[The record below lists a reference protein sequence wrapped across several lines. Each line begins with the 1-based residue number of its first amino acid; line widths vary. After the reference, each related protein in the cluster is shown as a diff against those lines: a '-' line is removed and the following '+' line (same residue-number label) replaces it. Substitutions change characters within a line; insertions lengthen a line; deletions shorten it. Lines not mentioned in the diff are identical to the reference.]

1 MEKNFFEKIKSKYI
15 LRFLFSYIWDENY
28 IYKIFKYSK
37 FFHNKLNLDYKYI
50 PQNIIIFDKYLFD
63 TNEIRLKNDFPIF
76 ELQPNKLKFDIS
88 NYFRNHPKKN
98 IKGFNIFEFSIDIDI
113 LSPLFG
119 ILVKEDFFDNMF
131 NIVIDLKK
139 LEENNKI
146 CEKLEELDKMNLN
159 TFSFKIF
166 IKDGDINIFKKYFT
180 NIHKIKKIEFYFYFY
195 HDFKYAILD
204 IMGNNLIYLKL
215 AYEWKDNISFSFF
228 LDNIQ
233 KFKSLNY
240 LELCN
245 CIFYYNKKN
254 YKVFDNFFSKLKS
267 LILINSDFEIPK
279 DRDRHIELPKLE
291 VLSLENSEI
300 NNYTNKIDFES
311 LKHLK
316 CFKGSVNDFSS
327 LNCKLLKKVDII
339 DAKDWKYIFEKINN
353 IQSLEELGIKNTYSP
368 LKNNF
373 EFLEYNETVKKIYLD
388 LISEYECDLYKK
400 NSQI

>member
-146 CEKLEELDKMNLN
+146 CEK
-159 TFSFKIF
+159 FGRI
-166 IKDGDINIFKKYFT
+166 
-180 NIHKIKKIEFYFYFY
+180 
-195 HDFKYAILD
+195 
-204 IMGNNLIYLKL
+204 
-215 AYEWKDNISFSFF
+215 
-228 LDNIQ
+228 
-233 KFKSLNY
+233 
-240 LELCN
+240 
-245 CIFYYNKKN
+245 
-254 YKVFDNFFSKLKS
+254 
-267 LILINSDFEIPK
+267 
-279 DRDRHIELPKLE
+279 R
-291 VLSLENSEI
+291 
-300 NNYTNKIDFES
+300 
-311 LKHLK
+311 
-316 CFKGSVNDFSS
+316 
-327 LNCKLLKKVDII
+327 
-339 DAKDWKYIFEKINN
+339 
-353 IQSLEELGIKNTYSP
+353 
-368 LKNNF
+368 
-373 EFLEYNETVKKIYLD
+373 
-388 LISEYECDLYKK
+388 
-400 NSQI
+400 